1 MWKTAEL
8 YYYTQYDRNIR
19 VIGAIRGIWKSSLL
33 KGHPHHRGPALHWT
47 TINLDASSPTNC
59 TKWTDKYIETNEY
72 WVSSCSYRKF
82 MKILPHSR
90 QYTVRYWDAKLLWC
104 RNLQDP
110 ASFSDRHRAVGIPS
124 TSTINIIQW
133 RSWPWASNIRGSQE
147 IFGWFWLWFWVFHGC
162 FLRCFHLN
170 QSCNL
175 LLGGFTPCFTL
186 EITIQVPD
194 FMIPGEPWKKS
205 DFLQLKPSQLH
216 PWWRRL
222 VHVGP
227 QVHSQQLWLG
237 CFFFTSCRK
246 PAGAG
251 RIFFCHY

>member
-1 MWKTAEL
+1 MWTTAEL

-47 TINLDASSPTNC
+47 TINLYASSPANC

-72 WVSSCSYRKF
+72 WVSICSYRKF

-124 TSTINIIQW
+124 TITIYIIQW
-133 RSWPWASNIRGSQE
+133 RSWPWASNIRGSQV
-147 IFGWFWLWFWVFHGC
+147 IFGWFWLWFWVLHGC

-186 EITIQVPD
+186 EIMIPD
-194 FMIPGEPWKKS
+194 FMIPGEPWKNQIFWNWNPLSFISKKIGWS
-205 DFLQLKPSQLH
+205 M
-216 PWWRRL
+216 L
-222 VHVGP
+222 VHKCTP
-227 QVHSQQLWLG
+227 NKLWLG
-237 CFFFTSCRK
+237 CFFFTSGRK